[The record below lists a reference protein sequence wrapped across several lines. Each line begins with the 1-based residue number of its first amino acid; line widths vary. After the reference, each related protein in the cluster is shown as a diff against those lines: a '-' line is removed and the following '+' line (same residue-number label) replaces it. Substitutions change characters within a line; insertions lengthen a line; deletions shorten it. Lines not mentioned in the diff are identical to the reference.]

1 MGTRVSFGKQDIKR
15 DKFADFM
22 GEAREWATSNATTL
36 FGGIAVILLLTA
48 GLYFYQDYQAGVAG
62 EARTELA
69 TAKTKILAGNLQV
82 GLLELRGVAEKYSG
96 SATGAEAL
104 YMLGS
109 ANYLSK
115 NNDQAKRDFEEYVR
129 KYSKVKVTHDAALAG
144 IAACLENTGDN
155 AAAAEQYVKA
165 LDYDPDGP
173 IAEDNALG
181 ALRNYLLAGDSV
193 NSTKL
198 LDRITAD
205 YWQSQAPSIAQR
217 IFHEIKP
224 AG

>member
-1 MGTRVSFGKQDIKR
+1 MGTRVSFGRQDIKR

-22 GEAREWATSNATTL
+22 GEAREWATNNAATL
-36 FGGIAVILLLTA
+36 FGGVAIIVLLTV
-48 GLYFYQDYQAGVAG
+48 GLYFYQDYQAGIES

-69 TAKTKILAGNLQV
+69 AARARILSGNLQV
-82 GLLELRGVAEKYSG
+82 GLLELRGVADKYSG

-115 NNDQAKRDFEEYVR
+115 NNDQAKAAFEEYVS
-129 KYSKVKVTHDAALAG
+129 KYSKLKVTHGAALAG

-155 AAAAEQYVKA
+155 AGAADQFIKA
-165 LDYDPDGP
+165 LDYYPDSP

-181 ALRNYLLAGDSV
+181 ALRNYLLAGDTANARKV
-193 NSTKL
+193 
-198 LDRITAD
+198 LDRITSD

-217 IFHEIKP
+217 IFEEIKP
-224 AG
+224 AN